1 MQNGSLRSEVE
12 RMQKVVDGVVQQSL
26 QNSRRVTASNSYR
39 EYGGGTVVVDMYS
52 TEAGIIDE
60 HTRWLTVRLV
70 IG

>member
-1 MQNGSLRSEVE
+1 
-12 RMQKVVDGVVQQSL
+12 MQKVVDGVVQQSL

-60 HTRWLTVRLV
+60 HTR
-70 IG
+70 

>member
-39 EYGGGTVVVDMYS
+39 EYGGTVVVDMYS

-60 HTRWLTVRLV
+60 HTR
-70 IG
+70 